1 MTPQPSPLPRA
12 LFSLSVVTVMIIAS
26 LLLAW
31 PLVLPVSA
39 QLVDDKPVL
48 DAVDAAHR
56 AARIAL
62 TGDLGMAPLPPLTAD
77 SPLDSIVFADRV
89 PVGDGVDPAT
99 EGTGPIMMDGFI
111 PSGPGGTGTSLP
123 EIFKYQ
129 LPVSYT
135 PGGSDLPL
143 LVAYHGFGSSAN
155 SVGPATTLD
164 EEANARDM
172 FYLAPTGIDDKL
184 FGSPIC
190 QQHIEVTI
198 QWMIDNFDVD
208 EDRIYMVGFSMGG
221 GVSANFASRHRDPD
235 DMMIA
240 ALGVVSPTLD
250 ITQSWILGDAALQGW
265 LENTFNFEG
274 NPNQEPFNYIQ
285 ASAVYFDPFTYP
297 PLPGTL
303 DPVQSMGSN
312 LEYPPTYMTYD
323 IDDTL
328 VQVRGATD
336 EFEQLLM
343 AQGATTMKNVKVGTV
358 DPDSGLPAPHSWAVL
373 EEDEM
378 LDFFGS
384 VTANRYPAAFDAM
397 QDLGGRI
404 SWAATLQQTV
414 EEFTYIDGVADT
426 LLGSMTVSNV
436 SNASDVFLDASLAGI
451 TGISPVRVTATN
463 NDDRA
468 FKLHLTGFDQTPSYL
483 VDATT
488 GNLITLVDSQVLTNS
503 LLVDVDV
510 GATLD
515 AHVISNPAWT
525 GTITTSPNPTSLL
538 QLTTIDVNLPSTAST
553 GWLIV
558 AAIEQL
564 YAIKGLTLTA
574 LAVPP
579 AFIIP
584 LPIDGNGDIIFPTVI
599 PNDPSLVGVRL
610 PLQAIGL
617 DGTGAGDSVTNL
629 WGFEVQ

>member
-1 MTPQPSPLPRA
+1 
-12 LFSLSVVTVMIIAS
+12 MIIAS
-26 LLLAW
+26 LLLAL
-31 PLVLPVSA
+31 PLALPVSA
-39 QLVDDKPVL
+39 QLVDDKPIL

-99 EGTGPIMMDGFI
+99 EGTGPVMMDGFI
-111 PSGPGGTGTSLP
+111 PSGPGGTGTTLP

-135 PGGSDLPL
+135 PGGADLPL

-164 EEANARDM
+164 DEANTRDM
-172 FYLAPTGIDDKL
+172 LYLAPTGIDDKL

-221 GVSANFASRHRDPD
+221 GVAANFASRHRDPD

-265 LENTFNFEG
+265 LENSFNFEG
-274 NPNQEPFNYIQ
+274 NPAQEPFNYIQ
-285 ASAVYFDPFTYP
+285 ASTVYFDPFTYP

-303 DPVQSMGSN
+303 DPLQSMGSN
-312 LEYPPTYMTYD
+312 LEFPPTYITYD
-323 IDDTL
+323 IDDIL
-328 VQVRGATD
+328 VQVRGAAD
-336 EFEQLLM
+336 EFETLLI

-384 VTANRYPAAFDAM
+384 VTANRYPASFEAM

-404 SWAATLQQTV
+404 SWASTIQRTV
-414 EEFTYIDGVADT
+414 EEFTYIDGVADP
-426 LLGSMTVSNV
+426 LAGSITITNV
-436 SNASDVFLDASLAGI
+436 INAADVFIDASLAGI
-451 TGISPVRVTATN
+451 SGTWPVHVTVTN
-463 NDDRA
+463 ADDRA
-468 FKLHLTGFDQTPSYL
+468 FTLHLTGFDQTPSYL

-488 GNLITLVDSQVLTNS
+488 GNLVTLVDSVVLTS
-503 LLVDVDV
+503 ALLVEVAA

-515 AHVISNPAWT
+515 VYVISNAAWT
-525 GTITTSPNPTSLL
+525 GTIKTSPNPTSLL

-558 AAIEQL
+558 AAFEQL
-564 YAIKGLTLTA
+564 YTIKGLTLTA

-584 LPIDGNGDIIFPTVI
+584 LPIDANGDIVFTTII
-599 PNDPSLVGVRL
+599 PNDPSLIGIRL
-610 PLQAIGL
+610 PLQAVGL
-617 DGTGAGDSVTNL
+617 NGASAGDSVTNL
-629 WGFEVQ
+629 WGFKIQ

>member
-1 MTPQPSPLPRA
+1 
-12 LFSLSVVTVMIIAS
+12 MIIAT
-26 LLLAW
+26 LLLAL
-31 PLVLPVSA
+31 PLALPVSA

-77 SPLDSIVFADRV
+77 SPLNSIVFADRV

-99 EGTGPIMMDGFI
+99 EGTGPVMMDGFI
-111 PSGPGGTGTSLP
+111 PSGPGGTGTVLP

-135 PGGSDLPL
+135 PGGPDLPL

-164 EEANARDM
+164 DEANTRDM

-208 EDRIYMVGFSMGG
+208 EERIYMVGFSMGG
-221 GVSANFASRHRDPD
+221 GVAANFASRHRDPD

-250 ITQSWILGDAALQGW
+250 ITQSWILGDPALQGW
-265 LENTFNFEG
+265 LENTYNFEG
-274 NPNQEPFNYIQ
+274 NPAQEPFNYIQ
-285 ASAVYFDPFTYP
+285 ASTVYFDPFTYP

-303 DPVQSMGSN
+303 DPLQSMASN
-312 LEYPPTYMTYD
+312 LEYPPTYITYD
-323 IDDTL
+323 VDDTL
-328 VQVRGATD
+328 VQVRGAAD
-336 EFEQLLM
+336 ELEALLM
-343 AQGATTMKNVKVGTV
+343 AQGATTLKNVKVGTV

-378 LDFFGS
+378 LDFFTG
-384 VTANRYPAAFDAM
+384 VTANRYPASFDAM
-397 QDLGGRI
+397 QDLGGKI
-404 SWAATLQQTV
+404 SWASTNQQNV
-414 EEFTYIDGVADT
+414 EVFTYIDGVADPLT
-426 LLGSMTVSNV
+426 GSITVSNV
-436 SNASDVFLDASLAGI
+436 TNASDVFINATLAGI
-451 TGISPVRVTATN
+451 SGTWPVHVTVTN
-463 NDDRA
+463 ADDRA
-468 FKLHLTGFDQTPSYL
+468 FILHLNGFDQTPSYL

-488 GNLITLVDSQVLTNS
+488 GNLITLVDSVVLTS
-503 LLVDVDV
+503 ALLVEVPPF
-510 GATLD
+510 ATLD
-515 AHVISNPAWT
+515 VNVISNAAWT
-525 GTITTSPNPTSLL
+525 GTIKTSPNPTSQL

-558 AAIEQL
+558 AAFEQL

-584 LPIDGNGDIIFPTVI
+584 LPIDANGDIIFTTII

-617 DGTGAGDSVTNL
+617 DGVGAGDSVTNL
-629 WGFEVQ
+629 WGFKIE